1 MKARIDAENK
11 AKVRLDE
18 VDLSSV
24 ISASAKK

>member
-1 MKARIDAENK
+1 MASIDAANK

-24 ISASAKK
+24 FAANKPQ